1 MEKKSAF
8 SMSSLLKI
16 NELGAVIPLVL
27 IAAVATIINPSFM
40 SKANLLDVL
49 KTTSYTVILG
59 VPLTLL
65 LASGRMD
72 LSIGATTALG
82 GIIAALAQTKGI
94 PLPIALA
101 LGIAIGLL
109 VGFLNSVLVEWLAL
123 PGFIATLAMS
133 NIVEGTSSV
142 ITNNQPVSGI
152 SDGFKAIAQTRLG
165 GSLTITVVYAIIVAI
180 IGHILLKY
188 TKYGRKVLAVGGN
201 AEAANLSGI
210 NTKTIHMQMYM
221 LAGAFA
227 AVSGI
232 LYCSRFS
239 SAQLTAGS
247 GTSLTIL
254 SSAIIGGTSM
264 RGGNGTVIGSVLG
277 CLLFAVIT
285 NALIVMNVSTNWQN
299 VVYGAILVAALLIDY
314 VRQKSARRA

>member
-1 MEKKSAF
+1 MGKKLNVK
-8 SMSSLLKI
+8 SLLSIK
-16 NELGAVIPLVL
+16 ELGAVIPLVL
-27 IAAVATIINPSFM
+27 ISVIATIINPRFIS
-40 SKANLLDVL
+40 AVNLFDIL
-49 KTTSYTVILG
+49 KTTSYTVIMG

-82 GIIAALAQTKGI
+82 GIIAAMAETHGV
-94 PLPIALA
+94 PLPVALL
-101 LGIAIGLL
+101 LGIL
-109 VGFLNSVLVEWLAL
+109 VGVLVGYLNSVMVEWLAL

-133 NIVEGTSSV
+133 NIVDGTSAV
-142 ITNNQPVSGI
+142 VTNNEAISGI
-152 SDGFKAIAQTRLG
+152 SASFKAIAQTRLAG
-165 GSLTITVVYAIIVAI
+165 QVTVTVIYAAVVAI
-180 IGHILLKY
+180 IGHIVLSR
-188 TKYGRKVLAVGGN
+188 TKYGRKILAVGGN
-201 AEAANLSGI
+201 AEAANLAGI
-210 NTKTIHMQMYM
+210 DTKKVHMQMYM

-232 LYCSRFS
+232 MYCSRFS

-264 RGGNGTVIGSVLG
+264 RGGNGTIIGTVLG

-285 NALIVMNVSTNWQN
+285 NALVVMGVSTNWQN
-299 VVYGAILVAALLIDY
+299 VVYGLILVAALLIDY

>member
-1 MEKKSAF
+1 MNKKLSARTVL
-8 SMSSLLKI
+8 SVK
-16 NELGAVIPLVL
+16 ELGAVIPLVL
-27 IAAVATIINPSFM
+27 ISVIATIINPRFIS
-40 SKANLLDVL
+40 AVNLFDIL
-49 KTTSYTVILG
+49 KTTSYTVVMG

-82 GIIAALAQTKGI
+82 GIIAALAETHGV
-94 PLPIALA
+94 PLPVALL
-101 LGIAIGLL
+101 LGVL
-109 VGFLNSVLVEWLAL
+109 VGMVIGYLNSVMVEQLAL

-133 NIVEGTSSV
+133 NIVDGTSAV
-142 ITNNQPVSGI
+142 VTNNEAVSGI
-152 SDGFKAIAQTRLG
+152 SDGFKAISQTRLAG
-165 GSLTITVVYAIIVAI
+165 QVTITVVYAVVVAI
-180 IGHILLKY
+180 IGHIVLSR
-188 TKYGRKVLAVGGN
+188 TKYGRKILAVGGN
-201 AEAANLSGI
+201 AEAANLAGI
-210 NTKTIHMQMYM
+210 NTKKIHMQMYM

-227 AVSGI
+227 AISGI
-232 LYCSRFS
+232 MYCSRFS

-264 RGGNGTVIGSVLG
+264 RGGNGTIIGTVLG

-285 NALIVMNVSTNWQN
+285 NALVVMGVSTNWQN
-299 VVYGAILVAALLIDY
+299 VVYGLILVAALLIDY